1 MLVALVLYVERLT
14 PNCYASLLCTTADME
29 AVLDI
34 KTVILT
40 LAIGSFVFGTI
51 LALFQYGKEPSL
63 RIPFWVT
70 AKFMQGAGSLLLY
83 FRDTTPDVLSVL
95 VANSLLLGGC
105 AYEGWAVFHITGRRV
120 SRPQHIGAAGAIVAV
135 SAAMLFLEPPN
146 RIAVSFSMHML
157 FYALP
162 AWALLIHGGETSL
175 LRRGLGCS
183 FCLLAV
189 IFGIRAVWALVEP
202 TQSHLFFGTMI
213 YQIMLPAI
221 YCMMLISGFSMLLL
235 AKEASDL
242 ALQASLREQKAIL
255 ETLPTGLAIL
265 RDRVIDRCNPALEV
279 IFGAAPGTMSGSPA
293 TGLYESPEVSEE
305 YGKRIYE
312 SIDRDGSFAGEV
324 VMMRRNGEHF
334 WAWVQGTSI
343 FPERVQSY
351 AVFSVTDISQQKAQ
365 QQLLQQQNQELGEA
379 NQAKSRFLKMV
390 AHEFRTPLGLLSS
403 STDILDRYWER
414 LDHAERSEQNS
425 RIRSAARQLSELT
438 DAIIGHNQTE
448 SGGYVPVLRQV
459 DLADFCRTVAGEA
472 EAVWSNGHTLQLAID
487 DACGSAVLDD
497 ILLRRVLQNL
507 LSNAF
512 RYTPPDGFVTLRAK
526 RLARQLVLEVVDSG
540 IGISEDDQRHIFE
553 AYYRGNNAG
562 LRRGLGLGLAI
573 VRESLEFLHG
583 SITITSTPG
592 AGTTMQVTLPLP
604 ETEL

>member
-1 MLVALVLYVERLT
+1 M
-14 PNCYASLLCTTADME
+14 
-29 AVLDI
+29 DI

-51 LALFQYGKEPSL
+51 LALFQYGKESAL

-83 FRDTTPDVLSVL
+83 FRDTTPDVLSIL
-95 VANSLLLGGC
+95 AANSLLIGGC

-120 SRPQHIGAAGAIVAV
+120 SRSLHLGSASAIVAV
-135 SAAMLFLEPPN
+135 SAVILFLNPPN

-162 AWALLIHGGETSL
+162 AWALLWHGGETSL

-183 FCLLAV
+183 FCLLAI
-189 IFGIRAVWALVEP
+189 IFGIRSVWALVEP
-202 TQSHLFFGTMI
+202 AQSHLLFGTMI

-235 AKEASDL
+235 AKETSDL
-242 ALQASLREQKAIL
+242 ALRATLREQKAIL

-265 RDRVIDRCNPALEV
+265 RDRIIERCNPALEV
-279 IFGAAPGTMSGSPA
+279 MFGVAPGTMSGTPA
-293 TGLYESPEVSEE
+293 ACLYESPEAGEQ
-305 YGKRIYE
+305 YGQRIYE
-312 SIDRDGSFAGEV
+312 SIDRDRSFAGEV
-324 VMMRRNGEHF
+324 AMVRRNGEQF

-379 NQAKSRFLKMV
+379 NQARGRFLKMV
-390 AHEFRTPLGLLSS
+390 AHEFRTPLGLLAS

-438 DAIIGHNQTE
+438 DAIICHNQTE
-448 SGGYVPVLRQV
+448 SGGYVPVLQQV
-459 DLADFCRTVAGEA
+459 DLAEFCRTIAGEA
-472 EAVWSNGHTLQLAID
+472 EAVWSNGQTLQLAID
-487 DACGSAVLDD
+487 DDCGSAVLDET
-497 ILLRRVLQNL
+497 LLRRVLQNL

-512 RYTPPDGFVTLRAK
+512 RYTPPEGSVVLRAA
-526 RLARQLVLEVVDSG
+526 RLAEQFILEVLDSG
-540 IGISEDDQRHIFE
+540 IGISQDDQRHIFE
-553 AYYRGNNAG
+553 AYYRGSNTG

-573 VRESLEFLHG
+573 VRESLELLRG
-583 SITITSTPG
+583 TITIISAPG
-592 AGTTMQVTLPLP
+592 VGTTMQVALPLAEP
-604 ETEL
+604 EP